1 MREAGDYELVRA
13 SLEGDRQAF
22 TELLCRYERPVY
34 NVALRMLR
42 SPDEAQDVAQTTFLK
57 AFENLATYDA
67 SHKFYSWIYRIA
79 INESINALR
88 RSGRENDPLEERLVS
103 PQPGPEELVAA
114 QQVGVDIQMAIDEL
128 TPEYRAVIV
137 LKYFVECSYQ
147 DIGQILGLEEKTVK
161 SRLFT
166 ARQRLKDLLGKPEGD

>member
-1 MREAGDYELVRA
+1 MREAGDNELVRA
-13 SLEGDRQAF
+13 SLDGDRRAF
-22 TELLCRYERPVY
+22 AELLRRYERPVY

-57 AFENLATYDA
+57 AFENLATYDP

-79 INESINALR
+79 INESINAMR
-88 RSGRENDPLEERLVS
+88 RAGRESDPLDEHFIS
-103 PQPGPEELVAA
+103 SGPGPDEIVAA
-114 QQVGVDIQMAIDEL
+114 QQTDDGIQAAIGAL

-166 ARQRLKDLLGKPEGD
+166 ARQRLKDLLGQPEGD

>member
-1 MREAGDYELVRA
+1 MREAGDNELVRA

-22 TELLCRYERPVY
+22 TELLYRYERPVY

-67 SHKFYSWIYRIA
+67 DHKFYSWIYRIA

-88 RSGRENDPLEERLVS
+88 RSGRESEPLEERLVS
-103 PQPGPEELVAA
+103 SDPGPEDLVAA
-114 QQVGVDIQMAIDEL
+114 QQVGVDIQVAIGEL